1 MTSHNLAVV
10 FGPTLFRVAEN
21 ENLLTSQGQINA
33 FIDVL
38 ISEFFNIFPE
48 EPNEGFEEPDGVE
61 RPDEDPQTEDEL
73 ESEDGKCRL
82 RIYFMSRG

>member
-33 FIDVL
+33 FVDIL
-38 ISEFFNIFPE
+38 ISEFYQIFPD
-48 EPNEGFEEPDGVE
+48 EPNEGFEDSTDGRE
-61 RPDEDPQTEDEL
+61 RPEDDAQTEDEL
-73 ESEDGKCRL
+73 ESEDGEL
-82 RIYFMSRG
+82 N